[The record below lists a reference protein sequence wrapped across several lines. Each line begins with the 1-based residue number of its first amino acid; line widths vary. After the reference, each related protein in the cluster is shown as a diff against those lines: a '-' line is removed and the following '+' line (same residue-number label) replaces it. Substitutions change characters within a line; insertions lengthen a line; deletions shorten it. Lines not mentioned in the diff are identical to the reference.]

1 MSDDKKISQL
11 IHDLKNPLTG
21 MVDSLEY
28 ISDMY
33 ADQED
38 LKEATKIIDQTC
50 KKILI
55 NWDNLNNFLN
65 EGHQL

>member
-1 MSDDKKISQL
+1 MSDHNNIDLL

-21 MVDSLEY
+21 MLDSLEH
-28 ISDMY
+28 INDMY
-33 ADQED
+33 TNEED
-38 LKEATKIIDQTC
+38 LKDATKILDQTC

-65 EGHQL
+65 KG